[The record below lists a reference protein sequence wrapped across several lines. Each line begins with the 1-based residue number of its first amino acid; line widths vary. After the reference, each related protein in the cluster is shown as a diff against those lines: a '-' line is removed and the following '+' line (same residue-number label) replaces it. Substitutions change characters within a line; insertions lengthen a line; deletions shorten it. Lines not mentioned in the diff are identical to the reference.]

1 MSEAPVTVPAARVGP
16 LLAATLVSALLGW
29 AALLAVA
36 QLAGETAY
44 ATFAVMW
51 AVYYALAGTLAGLQH
66 EVTRSA
72 VEPQEPEATGG
83 LPMTAYAVGAGTG
96 VLGLATFPLW
106 SGSVSAGT
114 PVGLALG
121 AGLLGLAG
129 LVIALGL
136 LAAERRWVGV
146 AGLLVADA
154 VVRLVA
160 VGAVAAVDGSTAWA
174 MAAIGCASWVWVPG
188 VLLLRSRGAFRTS
201 ASVEVARR
209 RFGRRAV
216 AAMLATGCGSLLIA
230 GFPWLLAV
238 TSRDPVTASAAG
250 ILAAVV
256 LFRSPVLVLVY
267 GLRPLI
273 LRDLLAHP
281 AHAVRSVRRAW
292 LGYLGLG
299 VLGCLAGWVAGPALL
314 TLTFGSG
321 FEVTRLEAALL
332 VVSAVLLAMA
342 THGGLAYVAADA
354 HVRSTQ
360 SWALAVAATLAAL
373 FLPLDTND
381 RVLVAA
387 VAGPLAGLGWQALR
401 LGGLSRSG
409 QSSPSENADS
419 RSWRE

>member
-1 MSEAPVTVPAARVGP
+1 MTAAARVGP
-16 LLAATLVSALLGW
+16 LLAATLLSALLGW

-51 AVYYALAGTLAGLQH
+51 GVYYALAGTLAGLQH

-72 VEPQEPEATGG
+72 VEAQEPDATGG

-96 VLGLATFPLW
+96 FLGVATFPLW
-106 SGSVSAGT
+106 SGAVSAGP
-114 PVGLALG
+114 PVGAALG

-136 LAAERRWVGV
+136 LAAERRWGGV
-146 AGLLVADA
+146 ACLLVADA

-160 VGAVAAVDGSTAWA
+160 VGVVSTVDASTAWA

-188 VLLLRSRGAFRTS
+188 VLLLRARGAFRTS
-201 ASVEVARR
+201 ASVEVVRR

-216 AAMLATGCGSLLIA
+216 SAMLATGCGSLLIA

-238 TSRDPVTASAAG
+238 TAREPVTASTAG

-273 LRDLLAHP
+273 LRDLLSHP
-281 AHAVRSVRRAW
+281 ARAVRSVRRAW
-292 LGYLGLG
+292 IGYLVAG
-299 VLGCLAGWVAGPALL
+299 VLGCLAGYAAGPTLL
-314 TLTFGSG
+314 TLTFGEG
-321 FEVTRLEAALL
+321 FEVTRPEASVL
-332 VVSAVLLAMA
+332 VLSAVLLAMA
-342 THGGLAYVAADA
+342 THGGLAFVAADV

-360 SWALAVAATLAAL
+360 SWGLAVGATLAAL
-373 FLPLDTND
+373 FLPLDTNG
-381 RVLVAA
+381 RVLVA
-387 VAGPLAGLGWQALR
+387 VVVGPLAALGWQALR
-401 LGGLSRSG
+401 LGELSRTG
-409 QSSPSENADS
+409 QSRPSENADS